1 MKVYAVC
8 EACDDTYYGYLK
20 PLKVFGTR
28 EKASALVR
36 ELDEDGYDYNV
47 FEYEVE

>member
-8 EACDDTYYGYLK
+8 EACDDTYYGYLAPSK
-20 PLKVFGTR
+20 IFKD
-28 EKASALVR
+28 KAKAQACAK
-36 ELDEDGYDYNV
+36 ELYDDGYDYNV